1 MTTAPGPESRLS
13 QERLAAVVRAANLIN
28 STLDLHELIDRILR
42 VAVDETGAER
52 GTLFLADRDR
62 CELVSLVAQGT
73 GGAEFRL
80 PFGRGIA
87 GSVAEQGR
95 PIVIHDPYND
105 PRFDPSHDR
114 KTGFRTRNVATVPV
128 ASRDGDLAA
137 VVQILNKSRGPF
149 DDDDIDFLLTLA
161 PHAAVA
167 IENARL
173 HAAMVAK
180 ARVDRE
186 LALAREIQAGQVP
199 QKPPAV
205 PGLSFAFTSEPC
217 YETAGDYHDVF
228 PGENGSWYI
237 AVADV
242 SGKGVPAA
250 IIVATLRATLR
261 LLPDLTGTLAQRL
274 ERINQLLAEPVKG
287 KRFVTLFLGQW
298 DPAIRTLVT
307 VNAGHE
313 SPRLFLPDGS
323 SRSFDAGGPPLGILR
338 KITYDSESAV
348 VPVDATLFITTDG
361 VTEAAAP
368 DGRLYGE
375 TRLSRFLSDHSTD
388 EPGDFLAHLMTD
400 VAIFTGGAPPEDD
413 RTVMVVRGLA
423 EVTA

>member
-1 MTTAPGPESRLS
+1 MTIEPGPESNLS

-28 STLDLHELIDRILR
+28 STLDLTELIDRILR
-42 VAVDETGAER
+42 VAVEETGSER

-73 GGAEFRL
+73 QGAEFRL

-87 GSVAEQGR
+87 GTVAEQGK
-95 PIVIHDPYND
+95 PIVIADPYND
-105 PRFDPSHDR
+105 PRFDPTHDR
-114 KTGFRTRNVATVPV
+114 KSGFRTRSIATVPV

-137 VVQILNKSRGPF
+137 VLQILNKKAGPF
-149 DDDDIDFLLTLA
+149 DRDDIDFLLTLA

-167 IENARL
+167 LENARL

-199 QKPPAV
+199 EKPPV
-205 PGLSFAFTSEPC
+205 VDGLDFAFTSEPC
-217 YETAGDYHDVF
+217 FETAGDYYDVF
-228 PGENGSWYI
+228 PGENGTWYL

-261 LLPDLTGTLAQRL
+261 LLPDLPGSLPERL
-274 ERINQLLAEPVKG
+274 QRINLLLAEPVKG
-287 KRFVTLFLGQW
+287 KRFVTLLLGQW
-298 DPAIRTLVT
+298 NPADRSLVT

-323 SRSFDAGGPPLGILR
+323 SRTLEAGGPPLGILR
-338 KITYDSESAV
+338 KIVYDSESTT
-348 VPVDATLFITTDG
+348 VPPGATLFVTTDG

-375 TRLSRFLSDHSTD
+375 ARLGRFLSDHNADAPD
-388 EPGDFLAHLMTD
+388 ELLAHLMTD
-400 VAIFTGGAPPEDD
+400 VAVFTGGAAAEDD
-413 RTVMVVRGLA
+413 RTVMIVRGK
-423 EVTA
+423 